1 MMDKIQKEKD
11 PENQEKFGYLDINI
25 PSFQLPIPGTTS
37 ESSTY
42 NPIIFAQ
49 EVLLYIWDN
58 YIAYFQQLKNL
69 VMVGFGDSYQSIVN
83 LYGKRPSNEIKDL
96 IKGTVA
102 FLNRTTLK
110 PLIPV
115 MDESMVDWY
124 YQNSIIFTSNF
135 NTCWTGGSGAG
146 NGNGN
151 GNGNN
156 GNSSNGGGNKSA
168 DSNGHDDFSKR
179 PRKIWQSNQSKTDG
193 LCDVIQEKFDE
204 GVDFILDSIEDYS
217 SSED

>member
-1 MMDKIQKEKD
+1 MVLEHPLVQMMDKIQKEKD

-83 LYGKRPSNEIKDL
+83 LYGKRPSNEIK
-96 IKGTVA
+96 I
-102 FLNRTTLK
+102 
-110 PLIPV
+110 
-115 MDESMVDWY
+115 
-124 YQNSIIFTSNF
+124 
-135 NTCWTGGSGAG
+135 
-146 NGNGN
+146 
-151 GNGNN
+151 
-156 GNSSNGGGNKSA
+156 
-168 DSNGHDDFSKR
+168 
-179 PRKIWQSNQSKTDG
+179 
-193 LCDVIQEKFDE
+193 
-204 GVDFILDSIEDYS
+204 
-217 SSED
+217 